1 MAPGTEIGRNRVF
14 NSQLYYHYNSS
25 TGVHIGIIICLLFSN
40 DRCIGGF
47 NQKEVCKMST
57 LGEFICKVFEK
68 VTETELSGR
77 SCFSLFGEV
86 ELPECLKE
94 EEPSKEA

>member
-1 MAPGTEIGRNRVF
+1 
-14 NSQLYYHYNSS
+14 
-25 TGVHIGIIICLLFSN
+25 
-40 DRCIGGF
+40 
-47 NQKEVCKMST
+47 MST

-86 ELPECLKE
+86 ELHTSGGGLSAPCYERRE
-94 EEPSKEA
+94 EIIRIDKDII

>member
-1 MAPGTEIGRNRVF
+1 
-14 NSQLYYHYNSS
+14 
-25 TGVHIGIIICLLFSN
+25 
-40 DRCIGGF
+40 
-47 NQKEVCKMST
+47 MST
-57 LGEFICKVFEK
+57 LGEILSKVFVA

-94 EEPSKEA
+94 ESSKEA

>member
-1 MAPGTEIGRNRVF
+1 
-14 NSQLYYHYNSS
+14 
-25 TGVHIGIIICLLFSN
+25 
-40 DRCIGGF
+40 
-47 NQKEVCKMST
+47 MST

-94 EEPSKEA
+94 DTEGMQSIIIKADIESTHEPEYELLKERVATSL

>member
-1 MAPGTEIGRNRVF
+1 
-14 NSQLYYHYNSS
+14 
-25 TGVHIGIIICLLFSN
+25 
-40 DRCIGGF
+40 
-47 NQKEVCKMST
+47 MST

-86 ELPECLKE
+86 ELPEMPERRVLE
-94 EEPSKEA
+94 GRLRT

>member
-1 MAPGTEIGRNRVF
+1 
-14 NSQLYYHYNSS
+14 
-25 TGVHIGIIICLLFSN
+25 
-40 DRCIGGF
+40 
-47 NQKEVCKMST
+47 MST

-68 VTETELSGR
+68 VMETELSGR